1 MDSFKEANVL
11 KNLYLFFLIIKNYGM
26 FKHNR
31 DLLVDTSVLI
41 LLKCLNNLGL
51 FKIIGI
57 YWSKKSWDKIH
68 KIKLIMMK
76 IIPLITMNP

>member
-1 MDSFKEANVL
+1 
-11 KNLYLFFLIIKNYGM
+11 M

-57 YWSKKSWDKIH
+57 YWSKKSWDKIP
-68 KIKLIMMK
+68 KIKLMK
-76 IIPLITMNP
+76 IKIKPLITIIP